1 MKWSLNTWMT
11 VIDIKQQV
19 SSGPTPTWKI
29 LPFILVPFRK
39 NDPSNSSSIKGK
51 CQVSFNMKE
60 RVYSA
65 YTERKNRARKEEKK
79 KEGRRRMRENRRDL
93 M

>member
-1 MKWSLNTWMT
+1 
-11 VIDIKQQV
+11 
-19 SSGPTPTWKI
+19 
-29 LPFILVPFRK
+29 
-39 NDPSNSSSIKGK
+39 
-51 CQVSFNMKE
+51 MKE

-79 KEGRRRMRENRRDL
+79 KEGRRRMRENMRDL